1 MIIIYLF
8 SKLKVKISFKR
19 GIYNLYFSQ
28 MENKYFIVPELNNKI
43 SKTFGMLE
51 NLRLLLEIPR
61 LYISN
66 YFDEIRKEIDFAIN
80 EKFFKNASASND
92 VLNENWSLMIEKLHT
107 YETAFLKNFPK
118 NKFSDTITHETANKI
133 EALEHKS
140 KLILSQ
146 QHSEPFTEEYI
157 QKLSNELNQL
167 ENEIYDETVE
177 LEKLAFKSMCFIF
190 IDQKMCKLESCF
202 EKMNKE
208 NTVGKLLIIKN
219 EYFGKRGVFL
229 IKK

>member
-1 MIIIYLF
+1 
-8 SKLKVKISFKR
+8 
-19 GIYNLYFSQ
+19 